1 MQIYQA
7 VEEAKGH
14 LLYVVGHFVRR
25 DGSLPRYLHGTCV
38 ETQHLISN
46 VMCVKS
52 APLERTA
59 LSDAAPVR
67 PNGPHR
73 RHNRFVVFLHGA
85 LLGSV

>member
-25 DGSLPRYLHGTCV
+25 DGALPRYLHGTCV
-38 ETQHLISN
+38 ETQHLIPN

-52 APLERTA
+52 APLETTLR
-59 LSDAAPVR
+59 PVR
-67 PNGPHR
+67 THR
-73 RHNRFVVFLHGA
+73 SGIRTGCTGNTTNLLCFHGA
-85 LLGSV
+85 LLGK